1 MKKST
6 FFLTCILLLFSSN
19 LWTQS
24 VKDSVLSRYSK
35 FAEESSPEKLF
46 LHTDKSLYVSGEFI
60 WFKGY
65 LKNNTP
71 ISVFEESRFI
81 YVELYGDT
89 LISRVKIKYGEEGIA
104 GRVPISHSIP
114 TGEYTLRAYS
124 QWMVNSL
131 PDYMFHKKIS
141 VINPAY
147 KDTADS
153 VDTATVPI
161 EKDSSV
167 VSLQFFPESGRI
179 ISGKFTLIAFKA
191 TDNEG
196 RGTDLKGTL
205 YNSRDSA
212 ITNISTEHNGMGKF
226 RFYAASADIY
236 YVLVPDGKGGNHRF
250 NLPPAEHQGAAIN
263 VLNRDGRIFIN
274 TLITND
280 FISKGANILV
290 HDGDEILFFEELTR
304 DERVFI
310 LNENNLQPGI
320 NHILLIDNDLN
331 VLAERLIFRFPE
343 NSLQTVV
350 ETDKPS
356 DELER
361 REKATIKISLKDSSG
376 IPVKG
381 EFSISVTDS
390 FLAPAQPYSDNLK
403 SYMHLTSEL
412 RGQIERAAWYFD
424 ESNKDRERAIDLLM
438 MVQGWRY
445 YDLPAILSGD
455 FGFNGKR
462 AANRPWYQ
470 KEFTQTV
477 SGRATSNFRNTKR
490 ATISVLAP
498 EINLAV
504 SENLNKTGN
513 FIVSDLDFAD
523 STGFIISCTGKE
535 GQKGYYL
542 ELAKQTF
549 PSLTYYQFLPTPRI
563 KRDAASDD
571 SYFRIFEQ
579 SGGLGSIMLTAATVT
594 SNYKV
599 AAKHNPSPFNQT
611 FDKRQIREREDLDIY
626 AGWSLFDYILG
637 TFPGLM
643 HGGSAEDGSRIMLS
657 TRSATI
663 TGEKEEPHVYIN
675 RLRVGST
682 GDLDK
687 YMVDDVENVAFLRG
701 NEGFLYRTLSGVVL
715 VTLRYSV
722 SSLARSPDMYFNT
735 IFARPLG
742 WQKPSKFYSPD
753 YSLEEDNNSVSFDTR
768 TTLYWNPMI
777 KTDEDGKAVIT
788 YYSSD
793 RKTRHN
799 ISIEGLTLEGEIFS
813 ISQ

>member
-6 FFLTCILLLFSSN
+6 LFLSCILLLFSSN
-19 LWTQS
+19 VWTQS
-24 VKDSVLSRYSK
+24 IKDSVLSRYSK
-35 FAEESSPEKLF
+35 FTEESSPEKLF

-65 LKNNTP
+65 LKNSTTLSN
-71 ISVFEESRFI
+71 FEESSFI
-81 YVELYGDT
+81 YAEFYGDT
-89 LISRVKIKYGEEGIA
+89 LISRVKIKYGEEGFA
-104 GRVPISHSIP
+104 GRIPISHSIP

-124 QWMVNSL
+124 QWMANSL

-141 VINPAY
+141 VINPAF
-147 KDTADS
+147 KDPADS
-153 VDTATVPI
+153 ATVPT
-161 EKDSSV
+161 ERDSSV

-179 ISGKFTLIAFKA
+179 ISGKFSLVAFKA

-212 ITNISTEHNGMGKF
+212 ITNISTEHNGMGQF
-226 RFYAASADIY
+226 RFYAASDDSY

-250 NLPPAEHQGAAIN
+250 NLPPAEKHGAVIN
-263 VLNRDGRIFIN
+263 ALNRDGRIFIN
-274 TLITND
+274 TLTTND
-280 FISKGANILV
+280 FLSKGAYILV
-290 HDGDEILFFEELTR
+290 HDGDEMLFFEELTR

-320 NHILLIDNDLN
+320 HHILLIDSDLN

-343 NSLQTVV
+343 NSLQTEV

-361 REKATIKISLKDSSG
+361 REKATIRISLKDSSG
-376 IPVKG
+376 TPVKG

-390 FLAPAQPYSDNLK
+390 FLAPAEPYSNNMK

-424 ESNKDRERAIDLLM
+424 ESSTNRERAIDLLM
-438 MVQGWRY
+438 MVHGWRY

-455 FGFNGKR
+455 FGANGKR

-470 KEFTQTV
+470 KEFTQSV

-498 EINLAV
+498 EISLAV
-504 SENLNKTGN
+504 SEKLNNTGN
-513 FIVSDLDFAD
+513 FIVSDLDFPD
-523 STGFIISCTGKE
+523 STGFIISCTGKA

-549 PSLTYYQFLPTPRI
+549 PSLTYYQFLPNTRI
-563 KRDAASDD
+563 KKDAASDD

-579 SGGLGSIMLTAATVT
+579 SGGYGSIMLKAATVN
-594 SNYKV
+594 SSMKFSV
-599 AAKHNPSPFNQT
+599 KHNPSPFNQN
-611 FDKRQIREREDLDIY
+611 FERRQIKERAELDIY
-626 AGWSLFDYILG
+626 TGWSLFDYILG
-637 TFPGLM
+637 SFSGLM
-643 HGGSAEDGSRIMLS
+643 SGGTSEDGSRVMLS
-657 TRSATI
+657 TRSSTI
-663 TGEKEEPHVYIN
+663 TGEKEQPHVYIN
-675 RLRVGST
+675 RVRVEGT
-682 GDLDK
+682 GDLDR
-687 YMVDDVENVAFLRG
+687 YLVDDIENVAFLRG
-701 NEGFLYRTLSGVVL
+701 NEGFLYRTFSGVIL
-715 VTLRYSV
+715 VTLRYSI
-722 SSLARSPDMYFNT
+722 SDLARSPFAYFNT
-735 IFARPLG
+735 IFEKPLG

-753 YSLEEDNNSVSFDTR
+753 YSLEADKNAVSFDTR
-768 TTLYWNPMI
+768 ATLYWSPMI
-777 KTDEDGKAVIT
+777 KTDENGQAVIT

-799 ISIEGLTLEGEIFS
+799 ISVEGLTLEGEIFS
-813 ISQ
+813 LFK